1 MKIILAQTDTTVG
14 FLSQNASLLES
25 AKERPQNKPFLKVYA
40 SLRRLR
46 NEIRVPLIHRR
57 NIRYA
62 KATTF
67 IVKNQAFRY
76 VGHHEHAHL
85 VSRHQWLYST
95 SANQSGER
103 FDYDFCFD
111 RADWIV
117 EDYRGFKE
125 CASSAILKLGRTRS
139 KKLR

>member
-14 FLSQNASLLES
+14 FLSQNTSLLEA
-25 AKERPQNKPFLKVYA
+25 AKGRPQNKPFLKVYA

-46 NEIRVPLIHRR
+46 SEQRVPLIHRR
-57 NIRYA
+57 KIRYA
-62 KATTF
+62 KETTF
-67 IVKNQAFRY
+67 VVKNQAFRY
-76 VGHHEHAHL
+76 VRHSEHSDL

-103 FDYDFCFD
+103 FDYDYCFD

-117 EDYRGFKE
+117 EDYRGFQE
-125 CASSAILKLGRTRS
+125 CASSTILKLSQTHF